1 MENPQNSVLRAVKF
15 VLLGIVIGAIPG
27 LIQVDQMRRELQ
39 ADTAQAQKL
48 SVEARKQ
55 ILEAMGDAVEAK
67 RQIDVAHQ
75 DCQNAILG
83 DGARTILLDLN
94 HPWGS
99 PIQQVM
105 GVSLTLPPPGN
116 SSFATGP
123 MWVIPRAITPHVVD
137 GVLGAAY
144 THIWPDGRS
153 DGWQRPSRAE

>member
-1 MENPQNSVLRAVKF
+1 MENPYRKLRESVALIIF
-15 VLLGIVIGAIPG
+15 GIILGSIPG
-27 LIQVDQMRRELQ
+27 MIRLDQMRREVE
-39 ADTAQAQKL
+39 AERAETQKL
-48 SVEARKQ
+48 NDGLRAGLMNYERELSDEKQ
-55 ILEAMGDAVEAK
+55 KHSTDRA
-67 RQIDVAHQ
+67 

-144 THIWPDGRS
+144 THIWPDGRT